1 MIKKTLLSVLL
12 LTVFQSF
19 SQTTSEKE
27 VLQLSADI
35 FKWEVENNFTA
46 LETIFHEQFVVFSS
60 SGMNQFKKDY
70 LIRLQNGKFIH
81 NSIIVE
87 ENKATVTE
95 NTAVVTGKG
104 RFGVTVSGNQANLH
118 LDYIEVFTRKDATS
132 PWKILAMKARV
143 IDK

>member
-1 MIKKTLLSVLL
+1 MINKTLIAVAFLIG
-12 LTVFQSF
+12 FRSF

-46 LETIFHEQFVVFSS
+46 LENIFHEQFVVFSS
-60 SGMNQFKKDY
+60 NGMNQFKKEY
-70 LIRLQNGKFIH
+70 MLRLQSGNFIH
-81 NSIIVE
+81 NSILVE

-104 RFGVTVSGNQANLH
+104 KFGVTVSGNKIDLH
-118 LDYIEVFTRKDATS
+118 LDYIEVFTRKDTAS
-132 PWKILAMKARV
+132 AWKVLAMKAH
-143 IDK
+143 IIEK

>member
-1 MIKKTLLSVLL
+1 MIKKALIAVLL

-60 SGMNQFKKDY
+60 NGMNQFKKDY
-70 LIRLQNGKFIH
+70 LIRLQSGNFIH

-87 ENKATVTE
+87 ENKAKVTE
-95 NTAVVTGKG
+95 NTAVVVGKG
-104 RFGVTVSGNQANLH
+104 RFGVTVSGNKADLH

>member
-1 MIKKTLLSVLL
+1 
-12 LTVFQSF
+12 
-19 SQTTSEKE
+19 
-27 VLQLSADI
+27 
-35 FKWEVENNFTA
+35 
-46 LETIFHEQFVVFSS
+46 
-60 SGMNQFKKDY
+60 MNQFKKDY
-70 LIRLQNGKFIH
+70 LIRLQSGNFIH

-104 RFGVTVSGNQANLH
+104 RFGVTVSGNKADLH

-132 PWKILAMKARV
+132 PWKVLAIKARV

>member
-1 MIKKTLLSVLL
+1 MIKQALIAVLL

-27 VLQLSADI
+27 VIQLSADI

-70 LIRLQNGKFIH
+70 LIRLQSGNFIH

-104 RFGVTVSGNQANLH
+104 RFGVTVSGNKADLH
-118 LDYIEVFTRKDATS
+118 LDYIEVFTRKDAIS
-132 PWKILAMKARV
+132 PWKVLAMKARV

>member
-1 MIKKTLLSVLL
+1 MIKKVFIAVLL
-12 LTVFQSF
+12 FTGFQSF

-46 LETIFHEQFVVFSS
+46 LENIFHEQFVVFSS
-60 SGMNQFKKDY
+60 NGMNQFKKDY
-70 LIRLQNGKFIH
+70 LIRLQSGNFIH
-81 NSIIVE
+81 NSILVE

-104 RFGVTVSGNQANLH
+104 KFAVTVSGNKRDLH
-118 LDYIEVFTRKDATS
+118 LDYIEVFTRKDAAS
-132 PWKILAMKARV
+132 PWKVLAMKAT
-143 IDK
+143 ILDK

>member
-1 MIKKTLLSVLL
+1 MIKKTLIAVLL
-12 LTVFQSF
+12 LTGFQSF

-46 LETIFHEQFVVFSS
+46 LENIFHEQFVVFSS
-60 SGMNQFKKDY
+60 NGMNQFKKEY
-70 LIRLQNGKFIH
+70 LIRLQSGNFIH
-81 NSIIVE
+81 NSILVE

-104 RFGVTVSGNQANLH
+104 KFGVTVSGNKIDLH
-118 LDYIEVFTRKDATS
+118 LDYIEVFTRKDTAS
-132 PWKILAMKARV
+132 PWKVLAMKAHI